1 MLQWK
6 ARFAALLTVL
16 ALIAAV
22 GGGGFFNAGGVSDLL
37 RNLGW

>member
-6 ARFAALLTVL
+6 ARFAALLTIL

-22 GGGGFFNAGGVSDLL
+22 GGGGVFEQL

>member
-16 ALIAAV
+16 ALMAAV
-22 GGGGFFNAGGVSDLL
+22 GGGGLFELT

>member
-16 ALIAAV
+16 ALVAAV
-22 GGGGFFNAGGVSDLL
+22 GGGLAEFT

>member
-22 GGGGFFNAGGVSDLL
+22 GGGWFSDAGGASELL